1 MFAAAIF
8 GPWSGQVR
16 PADWLTRTENME
28 FPKVL
33 AVASAL
39 SLRTVY
45 MKLRKHAYRNSARCL
60 AKNVLTVAVALCV
73 CAAAESRRPTQITA
87 LKVDVL
93 QEKIEIRIEAN
104 RDFSMQST
112 VLSHPDRIVLDAA
125 GAISKVKQPEI
136 SINAG
141 PVKAVRIA
149 LLQRQPPVTR
159 IVVDSSMPL
168 PYSFRTEHNSVFL
181 EITLQPPPTAPVATV
196 APPLPPRVIYERGLL
211 TIAADNST
219 LAEILEAIHSRI
231 GGTTEFPAAAASER
245 ATVHLGPAPLVS
257 VLSALLLGSP
267 FDYVIVGSGQEPGG
281 MQIVLS
287 EKSVHPENPQ
297 PPGETMALASAPQT
311 TLVNNVGGFPVPVP
325 PADGNRQPD
334 DGTAPQL
341 INLPPVGAM
350 AAEEASPPPT
360 DESGLDSQSPD
371 AQPRQQRPSKETPR
385 MPPPGKGH

>member
-1 MFAAAIF
+1 
-8 GPWSGQVR
+8 
-16 PADWLTRTENME
+16 ME

-39 SLRTVY
+39 PLWAAYIR
-45 MKLRKHAYRNSARCL
+45 LLKHAYWNPARCL
-60 AKNVLTVAVALCV
+60 VKNVLTVAIVLCV
-73 CAAAESRRPTQITA
+73 CAAAESRRPTQITS

-93 QEKIEIRIEAN
+93 QGKIEIRIEAN

-125 GAISKVKQPEI
+125 GAVSKVKQPEI
-136 SINAG
+136 LINAG
-141 PVKAVRIA
+141 PVKSVRIA
-149 LLQRQPPVTR
+149 LLQAQPPVTR
-159 IVVDSSMPL
+159 IVVDSSTPL
-168 PYSFRTEHNSVFL
+168 PYSFRTEHNSAFL
-181 EITLQPPPTAPVATV
+181 DIALQPPPTAPVATV

-211 TIAADNST
+211 TIVAENST

-231 GGTTEFPAAAASER
+231 GGTTEFPAAAAGER

-287 EKSVHPENPQ
+287 EKSVHPENQ
-297 PPGETMALASAPQT
+297 QAPGETLGLASPTQP
-311 TLVNNVGGFPVPVP
+311 TLVNNVGGLPVPSGDV
-325 PADGNRQPD
+325 NRQPD

-350 AAEEASPPPT
+350 AGEEASPPPS

-371 AQPRQQRPSKETPR
+371 AQPRPQRPSKESPR

>member
-1 MFAAAIF
+1 
-8 GPWSGQVR
+8 
-16 PADWLTRTENME
+16 ME

-33 AVASAL
+33 AVAPAL
-39 SLRTVY
+39 PLRAAY
-45 MKLRKHAYRNSARCL
+45 LRLCKPAYWNSARCML
-60 AKNVLTVAVALCV
+60 KNVFTVAVVLCV
-73 CAAAESRRPTQITA
+73 CAAAESRRPTQITSV
-87 LKVDVL
+87 KVDVL
-93 QEKIEIRIEAN
+93 PEKIAIRIDAN

-125 GAISKVKQPEI
+125 GAVSKVKQPEI
-136 SINAG
+136 SVNSG
-141 PVKAVRIA
+141 PVKSVRIA
-149 LLQRQPPVTR
+149 LLQAKPPVTR
-159 IVVDSSMPL
+159 IVVDSSTPL
-168 PYSFRTEHNSVFL
+168 PYSFRTEHNSAFL
-181 EITLQPPPTAPVATV
+181 EITLQPAPTAPVATV
-196 APPLPPRVIYERGLL
+196 APPLPPKVIYERGLL

-257 VLSALLLGSP
+257 VVSALLLGSP

-297 PPGETMALASAPQT
+297 APGQTLALASAPQT
-311 TLVNNVGGFPVPVP
+311 TLVNNVGGSPVPVT
-325 PADGNRQPD
+325 AAEGNSQPD

-350 AAEEASPPPT
+350 AAEEASPPPS

-371 AQPRQQRPSKETPR
+371 AQPRPQRPSKESPR
-385 MPPPGKGH
+385 MPPPGKGR

>member
-1 MFAAAIF
+1 
-8 GPWSGQVR
+8 
-16 PADWLTRTENME
+16 ME

-39 SLRTVY
+39 PLCAAYIR
-45 MKLRKHAYRNSARCL
+45 LRKHAYWNPARCL
-60 AKNVLTVAVALCV
+60 GKNVLTVAIVLCV
-73 CAAAESRRPTQITA
+73 CAAAESRRPTQITS

-93 QEKIEIRIEAN
+93 KGKIEIRIEAN

-125 GAISKVKQPEI
+125 GAVSKVKQLEI
-136 SINAG
+136 LINAG
-141 PVKAVRIA
+141 PVKSVRIA
-149 LLQRQPPVTR
+149 LLQAQPPVTR
-159 IVVDSSMPL
+159 IVVDSSTPL
-168 PYSFRTEHNSVFL
+168 PYSFRTEQNSAFL
-181 EITLQPPPTAPVATV
+181 DIALQPPPTAPVATV

-211 TIAADNST
+211 TIGADNST

-231 GGTTEFPAAAASER
+231 GGTTEFPAAAAGER

-281 MQIVLS
+281 LQIVLS
-287 EKSVHPENPQ
+287 EKTVHPENQ
-297 PPGETMALASAPQT
+297 QAPGETLALASPSQP

-325 PADGNRQPD
+325 SGDVNRQPD

-341 INLPPVGAM
+341 ITCPRLGRWPVKRRPPRRATSLHPILNLRILSLGHNDRPKSLHEFPLRAKGT
-350 AAEEASPPPT
+350 EAIA
-360 DESGLDSQSPD
+360 G
-371 AQPRQQRPSKETPR
+371 
-385 MPPPGKGH
+385 